1 MQHKVNEK
9 ARRRRAVRITEMRAW
24 VRGQDLNLR
33 PSGYEPDELPGC
45 STPRQMP
52 DFAMDHVAGTPPEG
66 KCASHIFRRNIG
78 SGLDFRPLRTLD
90 LRDLDFRPA
99 MHALIES
106 APDET
111 PALKPNAAIGPA
123 LRAIAGSILAKAR
136 LALTDPQRSN

>member
-1 MQHKVNEK
+1 MH
-9 ARRRRAVRITEMRAW
+9 
-24 VRGQDLNLR
+24 
-33 PSGYEPDELPGC
+33 
-45 STPRQMP
+45 
-52 DFAMDHVAGTPPEG
+52 DFGLDQVAAPPQEG

-78 SGLDFRPLRTLD
+78 SGLDFRPLGTLD

-136 LALTDPQRSN
+136 LALTDPQRSNQDAVHDFRRAMKQWRAPPTPPPPLLPPPRPCGAARRA